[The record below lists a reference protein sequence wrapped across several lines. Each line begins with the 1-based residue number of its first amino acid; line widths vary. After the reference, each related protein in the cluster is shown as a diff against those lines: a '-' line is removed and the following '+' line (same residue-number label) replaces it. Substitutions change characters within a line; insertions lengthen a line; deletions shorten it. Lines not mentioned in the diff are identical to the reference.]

1 MNVLVVGDDEG
12 VFMFNPKTKME
23 LVKFN
28 VQAKAACIIGDEIIC
43 SHKEKPIL
51 YRNRY
56 NMDIEYTILCGHIIL
71 LI

>member
-28 VQAKAACIIGDEIIC
+28 VQSKAACIIGDEIIC

-51 YRNRY
+51 YRK
-56 NMDIEYTILCGHIIL
+56 
-71 LI
+71 

>member
-51 YRNRY
+51 YRKWS
-56 NMDIEYTILCGHIIL
+56 NMTKTFIIHNHKG
-71 LI
+71 

>member
-1 MNVLVVGDDEG
+1 MKYFRMNVLVVGDDEG
-12 VFMFNPKTKME
+12 VFTFNPKTKME

-51 YRNRY
+51 YRK
-56 NMDIEYTILCGHIIL
+56 
-71 LI
+71 